1 MSDKQ
6 FVQKKVRDLMA
17 WFKTKDQSFVEDH
30 LRNLVSN
37 KAKKQYQEI
46 SQLIISEF
54 ELMLATAESKYQFYV
69 SFLHVIYDQDLFDS
83 KVQSIVEYSQIND
96 AKINQSTSEVSGVSE
111 VSIVCSEHEV
121 PMEKFQANE
130 MPIQTPIGVQSVQF
144 EGEQLSL
151 QLEQPSD
158 VSKDYSTEKLL
169 NGTCSTVL
177 LEPVSMVLKAMPLV
191 HTAATI
197 SAPIS
202 VSVDEKIKEDGMS
215 YVVKMFPNVVLWM
228 VVWCFGRHAD
238 TFRGGGSNLKCHHA
252 ALINF
257 SCTKM
262 NPSVTVNHLQEQCS
276 VSGFKAQEINEI
288 RGSV

>member
-1 MSDKQ
+1 
-6 FVQKKVRDLMA
+6 MA

-83 KVQSIVEYSQIND
+83 KVQSIVEYAQIKD
-96 AKINQSTSEVSGVSE
+96 AKINQSTCEVSGVSE
-111 VSIVCSEHEV
+111 FSTVCSEHEV
-121 PMEKFQANE
+121 PMKDKLL
-130 MPIQTPIGVQSVQF
+130 IQTPIVVQSIQF

-151 QLEQPSD
+151 ELEQPSD
-158 VSKDYSTEKLL
+158 VSKDYSSKKLL

-177 LEPVSMVLKAMPLV
+177 LESVSMVLNVMPLV
-191 HTAATI
+191 YTAAINSTL
-197 SAPIS
+197 IS
-202 VSVDEKIKEDGMS
+202 VSANEKMKENSMS
-215 YVVKMFPNVVLWM
+215 NVVTMFPNVVLWM

-238 TFRGGGSNLKCHHA
+238 TFRGGGSNQKCHHA

-257 SCTKM
+257 SSFKV
-262 NPSVTVNHLQEQCS
+262 NPSVTVHHLQEQCS
-276 VSGFKAQEINEI
+276 V
-288 RGSV
+288 

>member
-54 ELMLATAESKYQFYV
+54 ELMLATADSKYQFYV

-96 AKINQSTSEVSGVSE
+96 AKINQSTCEVSGVSE

-121 PMEKFQANE
+121 PMEDE
-130 MPIQTPIGVQSVQF
+130 LPIQTPIVVQSVQF
-144 EGEQLSL
+144 EGEQLSVE
-151 QLEQPSD
+151 LEQPSD

-169 NGTCSTVL
+169 NGACSTVL
-177 LEPVSMVLKAMPLV
+177 LEPVSMVLNIMPFV
-191 HTAATI
+191 HTAAI
-197 SAPIS
+197 NSAHIS
-202 VSVDEKIKEDGMS
+202 VSADEKIKVDGMS
-215 YVVKMFPNVVLWM
+215 NVITMFPNVVLWT

-257 SCTKM
+257 SGTKM
-262 NPSVTVNHLQEQCS
+262 NPSVTVHHLQEQCS
-276 VSGFKAQEINEI
+276 V
-288 RGSV
+288 

>member
-1 MSDKQ
+1 
-6 FVQKKVRDLMA
+6 MA

-54 ELMLATAESKYQFYV
+54 ELMLATAESKHQFYV

-83 KVQSIVEYSQIND
+83 KVQSIVEYAQINN
-96 AKINQSTSEVSGVSE
+96 AQINETTCEVFGVSE

-121 PMEKFQANE
+121 SMEDE
-130 MPIQTPIGVQSVQF
+130 LPIQTPIVVQSVQF
-144 EGEQLSL
+144 EGEQFFMPAE
-151 QLEQPSD
+151 LEQPSD

-169 NGTCSTVL
+169 NDTYSTVL
-177 LEPVSMVLKAMPLV
+177 LEPVSMVLNAMPLV
-191 HTAATI
+191 HTAAI
-197 SAPIS
+197 NSAPIS
-202 VSVDEKIKEDGMS
+202 VSADEKIKEDGMS
-215 YVVKMFPNVVLWM
+215 NVVITMFPNVVLWT
-228 VVWCFGRHAD
+228 VVWYFGRHAD

-257 SCTKM
+257 SGTKM
-262 NPSVTVNHLQEQCS
+262 NPSVTVHHLQEQCS
-276 VSGFKAQEINEI
+276 V
-288 RGSV
+288 

>member
-83 KVQSIVEYSQIND
+83 KVQSIVEYAQIKD
-96 AKINQSTSEVSGVSE
+96 AKINQSTCEVSGVSE
-111 VSIVCSEHEV
+111 FSTVCSEHEV
-121 PMEKFQANE
+121 PMKDELL
-130 MPIQTPIGVQSVQF
+130 IQTPIVVQSIQL

-151 QLEQPSD
+151 ELEQPSD
-158 VSKDYSTEKLL
+158 VSKDYSSKETFKWYLFNCSAGTSF
-169 NGTCSTVL
+169 NGI
-177 LEPVSMVLKAMPLV
+177 E
-191 HTAATI
+191 
-197 SAPIS
+197 
-202 VSVDEKIKEDGMS
+202 
-215 YVVKMFPNVVLWM
+215 
-228 VVWCFGRHAD
+228 RHA
-238 TFRGGGSNLKCHHA
+238 FSVHCSNQQHSYLS
-252 ALINF
+252 F
-257 SCTKM
+257 SQRKDEGK
-262 NPSVTVNHLQEQCS
+262 QYE
-276 VSGFKAQEINEI
+276 
-288 RGSV
+288 